1 VTTFTTQPASDAATT
16 APLDGLSVR
25 RIAVVLA
32 HDYLTQRGGGERV
45 ALELA
50 RHFPDA
56 PLVTSVYDRDATFPE
71 FADRDVR
78 ASVLNRVAPFRHD
91 PRRAFGLLALVMNRM
106 PVPAGVLLA
115 SSSGWA
121 HGLRSHGPKIVY
133 CHNPARWLYQP
144 DDYFGAL
151 PPLARRTI
159 GRALAPLRAWDRR
172 AARSAHTYVAN
183 STSVAR
189 RIEAAYGVQARVIHP
204 PAGLDPQGPLE
215 PVPGLEPGFF
225 LTVGRRRGYK
235 NTQLV
240 CEAVER
246 TPGARLVA
254 VGGLPGSRT
263 WSDRLTGVSGVSDAQ
278 LRWLYS
284 RCSAVVAMSHE
295 DFGLSPVE
303 GFAFGKPSVVLRA
316 GGYLDSGL
324 EGVATVF
331 VDTEDAD
338 ALASALATFDP
349 AAFDADAV
357 RAHGEHFS
365 SAEFGRRLHE
375 LVAEVVQDGVVQDG
389 IVRTSVVRDGAVV
402 VRDGARS

>member
-1 VTTFTTQPASDAATT
+1 VTIFAGHAPDDLASAPAQRTR
-16 APLDGLSVR
+16 V
-25 RIAVVLA
+25 AVVLA

-78 ASVLNRVAPFRHD
+78 ASVLNRVAPFRRD
-91 PRRAFGLLALVMNRM
+91 PRRAFGILALVMART

-144 DDYFGAL
+144 DDYFAAL
-151 PPLARRTI
+151 PPLARRAL
-159 GRALAPLRAWDRR
+159 GHALAPLRAWDRR
-172 AARSAHTYVAN
+172 AARTAHTYVAN

-189 RIEAAYGVQARVIHP
+189 RIESAYGVQARVIHP
-204 PAGLDPQGPLE
+204 PAGLDPHGPVQ

-240 CEAVER
+240 CEAVQR

-254 VGGLPGSRT
+254 VGGLPGHRT

-278 LRWLYS
+278 LRWLYAH
-284 RCSAVVAMSHE
+284 CSAVVAMSHE

-324 EGVATVF
+324 EGVATVY

-338 ALASALATFDP
+338 ALARALAAFDP
-349 AAFDADAV
+349 ADFDADAV
-357 RAHGEHFS
+357 RAHGELFS
-365 SAEFGRRLHE
+365 SAQFGRRLHE
-375 LVAEVVQDGVVQDG
+375 LVAEVVDDGVVHDG
-389 IVRTSVVRDGAVV
+389 GAHDRVAHDGTGH
-402 VRDGARS
+402 DGTRS